1 MTLQE
6 ARIQRQCA
14 RWVRVAVA
22 VLLAGSMLAL
32 AACSKGT
39 LGGAAG
45 GNNNGGGNGSGA
57 KPFGGPGPWPLDNRV
72 HGAAQGIL
80 ESPVIGASTDE
91 AQNLWVATHAAL
103 YLLKPGEARFRR
115 IAAADGLH
123 LQSNPVRYCD
133 SWAPDHACPIL
144 GAAADPGI
152 TEIAG
157 GAAGEVFVGYAGNTD
172 GSGDY
177 TDPNRH
183 TGALDRVRLNGDGTL
198 KIDRLQMVSGTS
210 AEFWHNR
217 TVTRLLYDHFAHPHE
232 LYVGTNHGVD
242 RMQPD
247 KLREPKAGE
256 WFNDVNKEWMADHL
270 HPRVCFHAP
279 CASDE
284 SNQRTGDWRGLALDG
299 NGDLWVAGR
308 WTAGQIKWTSN
319 LVDWF
324 SRPGAAAFGIA
335 FGDPYPQAANA
346 DGFVNEPVFR
356 PPREGDPVALSATAV
371 GKDGRV
377 WFASGPAY
385 TVDPA
390 YGVAVWDGH
399 KFTVLDPQKDLGLGE
414 RFVRDLA
421 ALPDGRIVLAGATTG
436 LSIFDPATGRS
447 TAIRGSALLPSDKVL
462 RIEVDRMVDPPAILV
477 STDAGVAVLRKF

>member
-6 ARIQRQCA
+6 ARIQRQVA

-183 TGALDRVRLNGDGTL
+183 TGALDRVRLNGDA
-198 KIDRLQMVSGTS
+198 IQER
-210 AEFWHNR
+210 
-217 TVTRLLYDHFAHPHE
+217 
-232 LYVGTNHGVD
+232 
-242 RMQPD
+242 
-247 KLREPKAGE
+247 
-256 WFNDVNKEWMADHL
+256 
-270 HPRVCFHAP
+270 
-279 CASDE
+279 
-284 SNQRTGDWRGLALDG
+284 
-299 NGDLWVAGR
+299 
-308 WTAGQIKWTSN
+308 
-319 LVDWF
+319 
-324 SRPGAAAFGIA
+324 SRA
-335 FGDPYPQAANA
+335 
-346 DGFVNEPVFR
+346 
-356 PPREGDPVALSATAV
+356 
-371 GKDGRV
+371 
-377 WFASGPAY
+377 
-385 TVDPA
+385 
-390 YGVAVWDGH
+390 
-399 KFTVLDPQKDLGLGE
+399 
-414 RFVRDLA
+414 
-421 ALPDGRIVLAGATTG
+421 
-436 LSIFDPATGRS
+436 
-447 TAIRGSALLPSDKVL
+447 
-462 RIEVDRMVDPPAILV
+462 
-477 STDAGVAVLRKF
+477 